1 MSLKKKIGFV
11 LLIGFVA
18 IQFIQPAHNKTDK
31 VLSTDFKKLYAVPD
45 QVLDVLENSCY
56 DCHSNNTR
64 YPWYSFIQPG
74 AWWMASHIR
83 KGKGNLNFS
92 DFGTYSN
99 RKQQGKLQAIINS
112 INDKTMPLNSYTML
126 HKNTRL
132 SAVNKEVLL
141 DWIKA
146 TKDSLSQKNE
156 IQ

>member
-1 MSLKKKIGFV
+1 MKLKKKIGFV
-11 LLIGFVA
+11 LLIGFIA

-31 VLSTDFKKLYAVPD
+31 VLPTDIINTTAVPN
-45 QVLDVLENSCY
+45 QVLNLLKNSCY

-64 YPWYSFIQPG
+64 YPWYSFVQPG

-99 RKQQGKLQAIINS
+99 RKQQSKLQAIANS
-112 INDKTMPLNSYTML
+112 INDNTMPLNSYMVL
-126 HKNTRL
+126 HKNARL
-132 SAVNKEVLL
+132 SAENKEILL